1 MIWLIDDDPD
11 EMFLVTRAIK
21 RLSPNCPFRV
31 FEQYDEALQALES
44 EQPSIIASDLNMPGT
59 DGISFLHAIEEIIE
73 RRQVSPPKLLL
84 VTAAIPYDLQE
95 RTKVLKHLSEVI
107 TKPDFPQDL
116 ASHLISLLPRT

>member
-21 RLSPNCPFRV
+21 RLNPNCPFRV
-31 FEQYDEALQALES
+31 FEQHDEALQALET
-44 EQPSIIASDLNMPGT
+44 EKPAIIASDLNMPGT

-73 RRQVSPPKLLL
+73 RRQIPPPKLLL

-95 RTKVLKHLSEVI
+95 RAKVLKHLSEVI
-107 TKPDFPQDL
+107 TKPDIPQDL
-116 ASHLISLLPRT
+116 ASHLVSLLPGT